1 MKETEHIIDG
11 RKITLYCN
19 SDTHVFFIILQVS
32 NSPNQQ
38 LFLIMNDDFQCFFS
52 SQVKTLKTD

>member
-19 SDTHVFFIILQVS
+19 SDTHVFFIILQAS

-38 LFLIMNDDFQCFFS
+38 LFLNYE
-52 SQVKTLKTD
+52 